1 MNNAPDHNLELV
13 DTTASFEHDQAAVE
27 TASLFVVA
35 SEVALDAWTER
46 ENGKKTSFF
55 VPIVSCHPIFLVAC
69 TRLDK

>member
-1 MNNAPDHNLELV
+1 MNNAADHSLELV

-46 ENGKKTSFF
+46 E
-55 VPIVSCHPIFLVAC
+55 
-69 TRLDK
+69 